1 MNYVVMGI
9 DRIGKDTFI
18 ENNFPG
24 HKKIHLTKPPEGVD
38 PLVFS
43 KTEYRD
49 YFCNLAKNDNLVYNR
64 GHIDEFVYAPMYRK
78 YPTEWLA
85 EMEEEFRQP
94 AANTVFILLYTDSF
108 DMMVDDGLSHDFN
121 RKEEEQELFHRY
133 FDGSR
138 MINKVKIKVND
149 GKEYRS
155 PDLIRHD
162 LGVALRETP
171 VIRGDKEIPVE
182 VLRSIFVGN

>member
-24 HKKIHLTKPPEGVD
+24 HKKIHLTKPPKGVD

-49 YFCNLAKNDNLVYNR
+49 YFCSLAKNDGLVYNR
-64 GHIDEFVYAPMYRK
+64 GHIDEFVYAPLYRK
-78 YPTEWLA
+78 YPTGWLT
-85 EMEEEFRQP
+85 EMEEEFRQSV
-94 AANTVFILLYTDSF
+94 ANTVFILLYTDSF
-108 DMMVDDGLSHDFN
+108 DMMVDDGLSLDFN
-121 RKEEEQELFHRY
+121 RKEEEQELFHRF

-162 LGVALRETP
+162 LGAALRETP
-171 VIRGDKEIPVE
+171 AIRGDKEIPVE
-182 VLRSIFVGN
+182 VLRSIFGGN